1 MRCLLLGLAVLA
13 SLASAR
19 ADKDTAK
26 VMQDGK
32 PGVRAAKY
40 CTDAGDMPEF
50 VICEETYYDCVN
62 KKRREEQYGRKM
74 GECRQR

>member
-1 MRCLLLGLAVLA
+1 MRCLLLLLAALA
-13 SLASAR
+13 SLASAH

-26 VMQDGK
+26 VMTEGT
-32 PGVRAAKY
+32 PGNRAAKY
-40 CTDAGDMPEF
+40 CTDASDMPEF

-62 KKRREEQYGRKM
+62 KKRTEEELGRKM